1 MLQWW
6 LKRYGE
12 SFECVTELSCFPALT
27 LTLTLTLPAET
38 MRWPSFGLNFGV
50 LIILFALFVEI
61 IEVHFFFREYNVYII
76 EWVPTKGEILIT
88 S

>member
-1 MLQWW
+1 MPI
-6 LKRYGE
+6 
-12 SFECVTELSCFPALT
+12 F
-27 LTLTLTLPAET
+27 AET

-76 EWVPTKGEILIT
+76 EWVPAKGEMLMT

>member
-1 MLQWW
+1 MFQWW

-12 SFECVTELSCFPALT
+12 SLEGVKQLILTELSCFPALTLT

-38 MRWPSFGLNFGV
+38 MRWPSFGLNFSV

-61 IEVHFFFREYNVYII
+61 IEVHFFFGNTMY
-76 EWVPTKGEILIT
+76 T
-88 S
+88 